1 MRIRIKE
8 EMKITKL
15 NPENDTII
23 KTKMIPMAE
32 LRLTVSKKISKE
44 GANKWG
50 NSSRLTQSFHFF
62 MFEPIFSPVNALNQ
76 PI

>member
-32 LRLTVSKKISKE
+32 LRLTV
-44 GANKWG
+44 ALLNKS
-50 NSSRLTQSFHFF
+50 NFC
-62 MFEPIFSPVNALNQ
+62 
-76 PI
+76 

>member
-15 NPENDTII
+15 NAENDTII

-32 LRLTVSKKISKE
+32 LRLTVSKKIS
-44 GANKWG
+44 NL
-50 NSSRLTQSFHFF
+50 S
-62 MFEPIFSPVNALNQ
+62 MFDR
-76 PI
+76 